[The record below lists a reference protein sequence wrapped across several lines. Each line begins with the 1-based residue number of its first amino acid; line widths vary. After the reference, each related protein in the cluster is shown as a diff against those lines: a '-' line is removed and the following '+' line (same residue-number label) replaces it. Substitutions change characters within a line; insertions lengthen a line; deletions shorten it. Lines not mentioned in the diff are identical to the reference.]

1 MATKPPTSIRI
12 PFGTSDFAG
21 FEVVRAESMGI
32 HPKSCPSAV
41 DAKTRDVA
49 LEPWS
54 EDGLESLLEKN
65 PGVNDALRT

>member
-1 MATKPPTSIRI
+1 M
-12 PFGTSDFAG
+12 
-21 FEVVRAESMGI
+21 VRAESMGV
-32 HPKSCPSAV
+32 HPLKGPSAV

-49 LEPWS
+49 LEPWP